1 MILITGGAGFIGSH
15 IADVLTKNNYKTII
29 ADNLSTGKKENIN
42 SDSIFYNID
51 IKNYNDIEDIFSKHD
66 IEYIIHLAAQVS
78 VPNSIINPIN
88 DAYENI
94 IAALNIIELAKKYN
108 VKKIIVS
115 STAAVY
121 GIPNTLPIKESHSVN
136 PISYY
141 GLSKLTM
148 EKYTMLSNLEYVICR
163 FSNVYGPRQTPH
175 GEAGV
180 VSIFMD
186 NALNNKDLNIFGDGN
201 QTRDF
206 IYVEDIAFI
215 FLKLIENNISNE
227 ILNISTNS
235 SMTINE
241 LAERIIKISNKNI
254 KINYFDKRD
263 GDIEHSI
270 LDNTRL
276 LNIMNIQFTNINDG
290 LYKLFKTLI

>member
-1 MILITGGAGFIGSH
+1 M
-15 IADVLTKNNYKTII
+15 N
-29 ADNLSTGKKENIN
+29 
-42 SDSIFYNID
+42 
-51 IKNYNDIEDIFSKHD
+51 
-66 IEYIIHLAAQVS
+66 
-78 VPNSIINPIN
+78 
-88 DAYENI
+88 
-94 IAALNIIELAKKYN
+94 
-108 VKKIIVS
+108 
-115 STAAVY
+115 
-121 GIPNTLPIKESHSVN
+121 
-136 PISYY
+136 
-141 GLSKLTM
+141 
-148 EKYTMLSNLEYVICR
+148 
-163 FSNVYGPRQTPH
+163 
-175 GEAGV
+175 
-180 VSIFMD
+180 

-276 LNIMNIQFTNINDG
+276 LNIMDIKFTNINDG

>member
-1 MILITGGAGFIGSH
+1 
-15 IADVLTKNNYKTII
+15 
-29 ADNLSTGKKENIN
+29 
-42 SDSIFYNID
+42 
-51 IKNYNDIEDIFSKHD
+51 
-66 IEYIIHLAAQVS
+66 
-78 VPNSIINPIN
+78 
-88 DAYENI
+88 
-94 IAALNIIELAKKYN
+94 
-108 VKKIIVS
+108 
-115 STAAVY
+115 
-121 GIPNTLPIKESHSVN
+121 
-136 PISYY
+136 
-141 GLSKLTM
+141 
-148 EKYTMLSNLEYVICR
+148 MLSNLNYIICR

-180 VSIFMD
+180 VSIFID

-235 SMTINE
+235 SITINE

>member
-1 MILITGGAGFIGSH
+1 
-15 IADVLTKNNYKTII
+15 
-29 ADNLSTGKKENIN
+29 
-42 SDSIFYNID
+42 
-51 IKNYNDIEDIFSKHD
+51 
-66 IEYIIHLAAQVS
+66 
-78 VPNSIINPIN
+78 
-88 DAYENI
+88 
-94 IAALNIIELAKKYN
+94 
-108 VKKIIVS
+108 
-115 STAAVY
+115 
-121 GIPNTLPIKESHSVN
+121 
-136 PISYY
+136 
-141 GLSKLTM
+141 
-148 EKYTMLSNLEYVICR
+148 
-163 FSNVYGPRQTPH
+163 
-175 GEAGV
+175 
-180 VSIFMD
+180 MD

-235 SMTINE
+235 SITINE

-276 LNIMNIQFTNINDG
+276 LNIINIQFTNINDG